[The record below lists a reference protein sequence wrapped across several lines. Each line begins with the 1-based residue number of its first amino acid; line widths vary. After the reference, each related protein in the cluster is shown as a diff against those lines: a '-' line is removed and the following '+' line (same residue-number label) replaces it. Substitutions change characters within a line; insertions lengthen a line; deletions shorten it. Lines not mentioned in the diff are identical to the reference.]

1 MDSFSHRWLESIGK
15 EQYSTLFT
23 KHGYSTIEKCGQL
36 TDEVLRGMGVTNG
49 RDRSNIRRWAEYLK
63 GRSEADLSQELLV
76 SVLHTELS
84 SSRPIHLLTV
94 L

>member
-23 KHGYSTIEKCGQL
+23 THGLSTIEKCARV
-36 TDEVLRGMGVTNG
+36 TDEVLRGMEINDDS
-49 RDRSNIRRWAEYLK
+49 DRKHLLQWAERLR
-63 GRSEADLSQELLV
+63 GRSEADVSQELLV

-84 SSRPIHLLTV
+84 SIHLLTV